1 MTENEHQLN
10 RNTGKVMKSP
20 LKTAVSKYVSYLLR
34 HNPENLKMD
43 GEGFVGMGDLLKSLR
58 RRYDVDECFVREVVE
73 KSERRR
79 FQIVGD
85 KIRAIYG
92 HTIDVGIE
100 FPVDER
106 VRFLYH
112 GTTERSASM
121 ILKEGLKPMKR
132 RWVHLSATPEI
143 AWDVGK
149 RRALKP
155 IILIVDAE
163 KARLEGIKFYR
174 ATDQVYLSKEVP
186 PKFVKILRGTQR

>member
-73 KSERRR
+73 RSERRR

-112 GTTERSASM
+112 GTTERSASG

-149 RRALKP
+149 RRTPKP
-155 IILIVDAE
+155 TILVVDAE
-163 KARLEGIKFYR
+163 RARLEGIKFYK

-186 PKFVKILRGTQR
+186 SKFVKILRGT

>member
-1 MTENEHQLN
+1 MTENERQLN
-10 RNTGKVMKSP
+10 RNKGKVMKSP
-20 LKTAVSKYVSYLLR
+20 LKTAVSKYVSYVLR

-43 GEGFVGMGDLLKSLR
+43 GEGFVEMSDLLKSLR

-149 RRALKP
+149 RRTPKP
-155 IILIVDAE
+155 TILVVDAE
-163 KARLEGIKFYR
+163 KARLEGIKFYE

-186 PKFVKILRGTQR
+186 SKFVKILRGT